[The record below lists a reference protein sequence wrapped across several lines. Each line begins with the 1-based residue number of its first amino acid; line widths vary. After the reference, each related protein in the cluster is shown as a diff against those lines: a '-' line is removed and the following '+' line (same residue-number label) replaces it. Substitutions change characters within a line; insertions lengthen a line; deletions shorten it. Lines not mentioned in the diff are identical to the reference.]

1 MARGDGESSRAELTS
16 DSLMETSGGL
26 SYTGT
31 KLMGLAVKISK
42 LSVTWNETMIKHK
55 THFAICV
62 DNADYEASLV
72 LRKIYEII
80 PDEAAARDDLL
91 RIADESGDDY
101 LYPRSLFVVVE
112 FPVEVEHAL
121 LAFQGPRA

>member
-1 MARGDGESSRAELTS
+1 
-16 DSLMETSGGL
+16 
-26 SYTGT
+26 
-31 KLMGLAVKISK
+31 MGLAAKISK
-42 LSVTWNETMIKHK
+42 SNVTWNETMTEHK
-55 THFAICV
+55 RHFAICV

-91 RIADESGDDY
+91 RIVDESGEDY
-101 LYPRSLFVVVE
+101 LYHRSQFVVVE

-121 LAFQGPRA
+121 LAFQAPRA